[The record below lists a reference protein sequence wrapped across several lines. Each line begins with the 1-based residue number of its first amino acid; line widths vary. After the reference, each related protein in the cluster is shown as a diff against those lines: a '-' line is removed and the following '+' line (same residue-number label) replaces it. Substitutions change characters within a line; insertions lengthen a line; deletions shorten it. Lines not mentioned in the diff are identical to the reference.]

1 MLLFD
6 RSRNIEEAEISANMD
21 EAFASG
27 LEEAVRIS
35 VERGLREGV
44 EIDVNDVIRYIK
56 KKGALSPLL
65 VSVTIDSIKENA
77 KRQWKR
83 LS

>member
-1 MLLFD
+1 MLLDLSFKAD
-6 RSRNIEEAEISANMD
+6 EAEISANMD

-35 VERGLREGV
+35 VERGLREGI
-44 EIDVNDVIRYIK
+44 EINVNDVIQYIK

-65 VSVTIDSIKENA
+65 VLVTIDSIKENA